1 MRRADK
7 QSMDSVVIR
16 VRESCGTYIA
26 SGGGQRTSCTQ
37 GAQNAAVAHAFK
49 LFKGPR
55 FTIAELAEPNT
66 WRATSAEG
74 KGL

>member
-7 QSMDSVVIR
+7 KSIDSVVIR
-16 VRESCGTYIA
+16 VRDIGSTYVA

-37 GAQNAAVAHAFK
+37 GAENAAVSHAFK

-55 FTIAELAEPNT
+55 FTIAKLAEPNT
-66 WRATSAEG
+66 WRATGAEG
-74 KGL
+74 RGL